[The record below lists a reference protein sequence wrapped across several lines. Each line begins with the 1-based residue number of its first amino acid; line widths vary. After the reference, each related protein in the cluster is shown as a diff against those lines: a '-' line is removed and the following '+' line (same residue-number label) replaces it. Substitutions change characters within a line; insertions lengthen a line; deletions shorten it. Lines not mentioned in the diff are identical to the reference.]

1 MKIGAIEAGGTKFVC
16 GIGDEHGQVAKS
28 ITFQTTTP
36 EETLSHVYA
45 FFQSEHIDGLGVGAF
60 GPLELD
66 RQSPLYGHITTTPKR
81 HWQHFNL
88 LGALKDEF
96 SCDIYLDTDVN
107 AAALGEASWGAA
119 AGHQN
124 CIYITVGTG
133 IGAGLLVEGNLVHG
147 LLHPEVGH
155 MLVRRRAG
163 DTFSGCCPYHQ
174 DCLEG
179 LASGPAI
186 QARWGEE
193 ASLLANNDA
202 VWMLEAYYLGQALT
216 NLILTVSPE
225 KIILGGGVMQQA
237 QLLPLIR
244 REVQTF
250 LAGYVEKRE
259 LGQTIDQYIVDPGL
273 GQMAGLKGCLAL
285 VVRGSRSHSPASQ

>member
-16 GIGDEHGQVAKS
+16 GIGDEQGQVLKS
-28 ITFQTTTP
+28 VTFQTTTP
-36 EETLSHVYA
+36 KETLSQVYA
-45 FFQSEHIDGLGVGAF
+45 FFRNERIDGLGVGAF

-66 RQSPLYGHITTTPKR
+66 RKSPLYGHITSTPKR
-81 HWQHFNL
+81 HWQHFDL

-107 AAALGEASWGAA
+107 AAALGEAYWGAA
-119 AGHQN
+119 AGHRN
-124 CIYITVGTG
+124 CVYLTVGTG

-155 MLVRRRAG
+155 TLVRRHEE
-163 DTFSGCCPYHQ
+163 DPFPGCCPFHQ

-179 LASGPAI
+179 LASGPSI
-186 QARWGEE
+186 QARWGKE
-193 ASLLANNDA
+193 ASLLSANDA
-202 VWMLEAYYLGQALT
+202 VWRLEAYYLGQALT

-225 KIILGGGVMQQA
+225 KIILGGGVMQQT

-250 LAGYVEKRE
+250 LAEYIQKRE
-259 LGQTIDQYIVDPGL
+259 TQQTIDQYIVDPGL
-273 GQMAGLKGCLAL
+273 RQMAGLQGCLAL
-285 VVRGSRSHSPASQ
+285 VVRGSRAPKQASQ